1 MNLRLVAYRKATSGA
16 SSTTAYNLDLQ
27 EAPNVSLNFQF
38 SEIKEPETRKGSY
51 SQTFKL
57 PFTDNN
63 NQFFQDW
70 YNVNLETLVF
80 STRTKFDAVLYVGA
94 VPQFEGALQLKSVFK
109 KAEMYEVVLMSSS
122 ASLFSTIG
130 EQRLKDVFK
139 NDDGSYD
146 DEFNHLYNETQI
158 LNSWAGSSSAF
169 VNTAGVS
176 LKDPDTDAQKI
187 MYPMSITQDKFYYD
201 TNFARYLNL
210 DQTTANSMV
219 SAEGVEAA
227 FNYAVNISQFRPAV
241 QLRAM
246 LNLIFAKAG
255 FSYKSTF
262 LGTSYF
268 GRLYMT
274 TGTHLELSSLP
285 TTNTN
290 ASPSGLM
297 QVSNSSQWG
306 VLSSELTTLD
316 ECVTVSQV
324 VVPANTTSASGTCTT
339 PADPDSVWNSTYNFF
354 TKKATTMQEVTCQ
367 HKVTFSG
374 VKGCN
379 PDDQVIL
386 TIRLI
391 EWDND
396 PSSATYNSSTGVEYA
411 STEISINPYTAG
423 NNGFSGPIVYSL
435 PLESMPLGKSAQII
449 IDSGTLKKANLN
461 PTFVLGDGDNGACGT
476 FFNTIRIDWVGYSN
490 DVYGATVDFPAC
502 IDESITQKA
511 FLKDLVQRFN
521 LVIITDPNDDTN
533 LLIEPYNDFIASGEL
548 KYWTNKIDTS
558 KEIVVKDTTQ
568 LQKKIIHLTDKED
581 EDLYNKS
588 FKERYPDVNVFG
600 HLRIDEFNNDF
611 ASGEFKV
618 QSLFSP
624 FINGQ
629 VFAND
634 DEQFGT
640 YLPNMTVQ
648 YEFSYEENEGVFE
661 NKTKKTNPKLFY
673 YNGAA
678 TNILDGYGTQTNI
691 HFHRA
696 SLNALTAYAFNTYP
710 ICSPFDINGSV
721 TLTDDTLSL
730 YWNATPPIVGNL
742 SVFNYTNYFGNW
754 FNNTLYG
761 RYWKPYLD
769 NIYSTEA
776 RIMECYLNLNEVDIF
791 NFSFA
796 DEVFIKDTYWRV
808 LNISNYQVG
817 AKASTK
823 VTLIKSLDTKE
834 NCNGCDYVTGS
845 VGDSN
850 LYADTYYLWC
860 AEDNPGC
867 TPDATAP
874 NYLGVYTTP
883 ECCTCNGGMVMWNFT
898 AQASNNLYPCIANSG
913 SLPLKFKSIFSS
925 RSILNT
931 GQLKTLIYD
940 KIGGR
945 NKPFVQGVN
954 NTKYS
959 QSILPLYGDDMVIK
973 YSTVKRNIPQ
983 IQGESHKIVLSG
995 NTTGT
1000 TKGYAYPESD
1010 QYGKSI
1016 NIPDNINMII
1026 RVKGIATVIGGT
1038 SATYT
1043 LGYTEGFAYYTAF
1056 RIANGTTTQL
1066 STAGGQQEFSIREG
1080 ANPTTCTL
1088 DIDISSNVLRFGLE
1102 DSQTDTKRVWQLSAD
1117 IDINRINNMSLGFDE
1132 NWALYQNGQKIQLQ
1146 NGDYLIWN

>member
-1 MNLRLVAYRKATSGA
+1 MNVRLVAYRKATSGA

-70 YNVNLETLVF
+70 YNVNLDTLVF
-80 STRTKFDAVLYVGA
+80 STRTKFDAILYVGA

-109 KAEMYEVVLMSSS
+109 KAGVYEVVLMSSS

-130 EQRLKDVFK
+130 EQRLKDVFR
-139 NDDGSYD
+139 NDNGSYD
-146 DEFNHLYNETQI
+146 DEFNHLFNETQM

-176 LKDPDTDAQKI
+176 LKDPLMDVQKI

-227 FNYAVNISQFRPAV
+227 FNYSVNISQFRPAV

-255 FSYKSTF
+255 FSYTSTF
-262 LGTSYF
+262 INTNYF

-274 TGTHLELSSLP
+274 TGNHLELSSLP

-306 VLSSELTTLD
+306 VLSSELTTLN

-367 HKVTFSG
+367 HNVTFSG

-379 PDDQVIL
+379 ADDQVIL

-411 STEISINPYTAG
+411 STEISINPYSAG
-423 NNGFSGPIVYSL
+423 NNLFSGPIVYSL

-461 PTFVLGDGDNGACGT
+461 PTFVLGNGDNGACGT

-502 IDESITQKA
+502 IDESITQKS

-521 LVIITDPNDDTN
+521 LIILTDPNDDTN
-533 LLIEPYNDFIASGEL
+533 LIIEPYNDFIASGEL
-548 KYWTNKIDTS
+548 KYWTDKIDTS

-568 LQKKIIHLTDKED
+568 LQKKTIHLSDKED
-581 EDLYNKS
+581 VDLYNKS
-588 FKERYPDVNVFG
+588 FKERYPDVNVYG
-600 HLRIDEFNNDF
+600 HLKIDEFNNDF

-640 YLPNMTVQ
+640 FLPNMTVQ
-648 YEFSYEENEGVFE
+648 YEFSYEESDGVFV
-661 NKTKKTNPKLFY
+661 NKIKKTKPKLFY

-678 TNILDGYGTQTNI
+678 TNVLDGNGTQTNI

-696 SLNALTAYAFNTYP
+696 TLNALTSYAFNTYP
-710 ICSPFDINGSV
+710 ICSPFDINGST
-721 TLTDDTLSL
+721 TLTDETISL

-742 SVFNYTNYFGNW
+742 SVFDYTNYLGNW

-776 RIMECYLNLNEVDIF
+776 RIMECHLNLNEVDIF

-796 DEVFIKDTYWRV
+796 DEIFIKDTYWRV
-808 LNISNYQVG
+808 LSISNYQVG

-834 NCNGCDYVTGS
+834 NCNGCDYVTAS
-845 VGDSN
+845 LADSN
-850 LYADTYYLWC
+850 LLADTFYLWC
-860 AEDNPGC
+860 SEDNPGC
-867 TPDATAP
+867 TPDTTAP
-874 NYLGVYTTP
+874 NFLGAYTTP
-883 ECCTCNGGMVMWNFT
+883 ECCNCNGGMIMWNYT
-898 AQASNNLYPCIANSG
+898 SQATNNLYPCMANSG
-913 SLPLKFKSIFSS
+913 SLPLKLKSIFSS
-925 RSILNT
+925 TSILNT

-983 IQGESHKIVLSG
+983 IEGESHRIVLSG

-1000 TKGYAYPESD
+1000 AKGYAYPESD

-1026 RVKGIATVIGGT
+1026 RVKGVSTVVGGT
-1038 SATYT
+1038 SSTYT
-1043 LGYTEGFAYYTAF
+1043 LGSTEGFAYYTAF
-1056 RIANGTTTQL
+1056 KIVNGTTTQL

-1088 DIDISSNVLRFGLE
+1088 YIDISSNVLRFGLL
-1102 DSQTDTKRVWQLSAD
+1102 DSQSDTKRVWQLSAD
-1117 IDINRINNMSLGFDE
+1117 VDINRINNMSLGFDE
-1132 NWALYQNGQKIQLQ
+1132 NWALYQNGSKIQLQ